1 LASPVY
7 LELPQ
12 GFDAEGDNKILE
24 LQKSLYGQIEA
35 PRLWYEKL
43 KGGLEDRGFRCSEL
57 DPCLFLRD
65 DIICFCYVDDLCFFY
80 RDEKVFWDIIKS
92 FINDGDEYNWE
103 HTVEGEVNSFL
114 GINIVRDGDTGTFK
128 FTQKGLIDKILKATG
143 MQDCNAKPTPCSG
156 DGKPLGSDK
165 LGDEAKE
172 DWSYASA
179 VGMMLYLAS
188 NSRPD
193 IAFAVHQCARFT
205 HAPRASHEAAVIRI
219 CRYLKGTQG
228 DGLMF
233 QPSKEFKVDC
243 YVDAD
248 FAGLYGV
255 EDVHDPVCAK
265 SRTGYVMTISD
276 CPLMWVSKLQ
286 TEIALST
293 QHSEYV
299 ALSTSCRD
307 LLPIKRLVHELME
320 TLDVTKQGLT
330 YTTKSTCFEDN
341 AACISLATL
350 RKITPQNRHIA
361 TKYHWF
367 REHVR
372 TGTLEIEKIES
383 DKQKADIFTKN
394 LTPEKFIAARY
405 LLCGW

>member
-1 LASPVY
+1 
-7 LELPQ
+7 
-12 GFDAEGDNKILE
+12 
-24 LQKSLYGQIEA
+24 
-35 PRLWYEKL
+35 
-43 KGGLEDRGFRCSEL
+43 
-57 DPCLFLRD
+57 
-65 DIICFCYVDDLCFFY
+65 VDDLCFFY
-80 RDEKVFWDIIKS
+80 RDEKVFWKIIKS
-92 FINDGDEYNWE
+92 FIDDGDKFNWE

-114 GINIVRDGDTGTFK
+114 GITIDRDIETGSFK
-128 FTQKGLIDKILKATG
+128 FTQNGLIEKILKATG

-165 LGDEAKE
+165 TGESAKE

-179 VGMMLYLAS
+179 VDMMLYLAS

-205 HAPRASHEAAVIRI
+205 HAPKASHEAAIIKI
-219 CRYLKGTQG
+219 CRYLKGTQ
-228 DGLMF
+228 DNGLTF
-233 QPSKEFKVDC
+233 RHSKEFKVDC

-248 FAGLYGV
+248 FAGLFGV
-255 EDVHDPVCAK
+255 EDVHDPICVK
-265 SRTGYVMTISD
+265 SRTGYVMTIAD

-286 TEIALST
+286 TKIVLST
-293 QHSEYV
+293 QHSKYV

-307 LLPIKRLVHELME
+307 LLPIKRLVHELMQ

-330 YTTKSTCFEDN
+330 YTAKSTCFEDN
-341 AACISLATL
+341 AACISLAKL

-361 TKYHWF
+361 SKYHWI

-372 TGTLEIEKIES
+372 MGTLEIEKIES
-383 DKQKADIFTKN
+383 DKQLADIFTKN
-394 LTPEKFIAARY
+394 LTPDKFVAARY